1 RWRTAWHVVLP
12 TARSG
17 LTTAVLLATARGIG
31 ETSTLLNTAG
41 YGASHNHDP
50 TKGPMVSLPL
60 LTFVL
65 SHSPEPT
72 MVIRAFGAGATLL
85 ALVFVLFALARVFGG
100 RAAGE
105 LSPRAQRSRA
115 RQSQEDYNRF
125 IDRDHARRMGSSYAT

>member
-1 RWRTAWHVVLP
+1 
-12 TARSG
+12 
-17 LTTAVLLATARGIG
+17 
-31 ETSTLLNTAG
+31 
-41 YGASHNHDP
+41 
-50 TKGPMVSLPL
+50 
-60 LTFVL
+60 
-65 SHSPEPT
+65 

>member
-1 RWRTAWHVVLP
+1 
-12 TARSG
+12 
-17 LTTAVLLATARGIG
+17 
-31 ETSTLLNTAG
+31 
-41 YGASHNHDP
+41 
-50 TKGPMVSLPL
+50 
-60 LTFVL
+60 
-65 SHSPEPT
+65 

-125 IDRDHARRMGSSYAT
+125 IDRDQPVRVAGRHPGAKRFAFGMNVGSVTLTRTPPFS